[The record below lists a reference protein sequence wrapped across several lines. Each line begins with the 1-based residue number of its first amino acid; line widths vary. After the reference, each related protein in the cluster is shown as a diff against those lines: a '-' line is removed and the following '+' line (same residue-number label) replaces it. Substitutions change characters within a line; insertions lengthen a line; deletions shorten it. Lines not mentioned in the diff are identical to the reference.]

1 MLIPVSVPQSLQE
14 RVGCWP
20 WTDPSEGGV
29 EDGRYRYSL
38 ATLTIPRR
46 CLGLARRRMGRG
58 GR

>member
-29 EDGRYRYSL
+29 EEGRYRYSL